1 MLTEGLELYIIYGN
15 SKSRGGLKVELM
27 RLKDPKVAQRSALL
41 ICQFAM
47 AMMDQVKAYN
57 KKVMFDYKL
66 RVGELF

>member
-1 MLTEGLELYIIYGN
+1 ML
-15 SKSRGGLKVELM
+15 
-27 RLKDPKVAQRSALL
+27 LKDPKVAQRSALL

-66 RVGELF
+66 RVGELFLIL